1 MKIKIGI
8 VILIVVCAGL
18 AVALFATKRQADEQ
32 RKTYASSILDLSNQ
46 VVSANASLDDLRQV
60 NLMLTNDLADSRQ
73 AALVLSNNL
82 AETSG
87 TLTETKASLQSAQD
101 QIAGLNGR
109 IAGLEAENKTLDE
122 RAAALT
128 NAIASLDSQIA
139 DVRQKLA
146 GSETNNAF
154 LADELKKQMAQK
166 AELEHKFNDLDE
178 VRAQVKKLRD
188 EFFVARRLQWINAG
202 TASGTQQKG
211 AALLMQRATPA
222 DNARPQ
228 RYDLNVEVSSDGSVH
243 IIPPLTNS
251 AATNS
256 P

>member
-1 MKIKIGI
+1 MKTKIGI
-8 VILIVVCAGL
+8 VILVVVCAGL

-46 VVSANASLDDLRQV
+46 VVSATASLDDLRQV

-73 AALVLSNNL
+73 AALALSNNL

-87 TLTETKASLQSAQD
+87 ALTETKASLQSAQD
-101 QIAGLNGR
+101 QIASLDNR
-109 IAGLEAENKTLDE
+109 IAGLETENKTLDE

-139 DVRQKLA
+139 EVRQKLA

-154 LADELKKQMAQK
+154 LTDELQKQMAQK
-166 AELEHKFNDLDE
+166 AELEHKFNDLGE

-188 EFFVARRLQWINAG
+188 ELSTARRLQWMSAG
-202 TASGTQQKG
+202 TYGTQQKG
-211 AALLMQRATPA
+211 AALLMQRP
-222 DNARPQ
+222 PQ
-228 RYDLNVEVSSDGSVH
+228 TDGAHPPRYDLNVEVSSDGSVH